1 MPGLVI
7 HSHRPFGDF
16 IDVTQDDEDAFSK
29 NADVENDV
37 EESDSSGFV
46 TADCLAT
53 ACQQHFHRLATCWI
67 VQLQLKV
74 GFLIACRGC
83 SCSCFGKNIHLTA
96 MCWDCF

>member
-53 ACQQHFHRLATCWI
+53 T
-67 VQLQLKV
+67 
-74 GFLIACRGC
+74 
-83 SCSCFGKNIHLTA
+83 
-96 MCWDCF
+96 